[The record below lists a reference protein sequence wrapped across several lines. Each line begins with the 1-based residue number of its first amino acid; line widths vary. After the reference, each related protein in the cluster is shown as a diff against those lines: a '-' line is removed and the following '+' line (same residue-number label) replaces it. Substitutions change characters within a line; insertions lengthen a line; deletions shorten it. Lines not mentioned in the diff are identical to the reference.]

1 MIILLLT
8 VCVQLE
14 VGHTEFVSVN
24 PWYRELNNLWYC
36 SKHKIFLSLWNVF
49 FLTDRHFRICL
60 PGACYLCVSLWVLV
74 EVSPTAKKK
83 VEQESEKDTGKKE
96 DKGEDPQVP
105 GEIDTSFTHCFS
117 PQDVKGTCQYTQ
129 ITENKSLDLQD
140 KKGTH
145 KTMLNVMCIFYP
157 S

>member
-1 MIILLLT
+1 M
-8 VCVQLE
+8 
-14 VGHTEFVSVN
+14 
-24 PWYRELNNLWYC
+24 
-36 SKHKIFLSLWNVF
+36 
-49 FLTDRHFRICL
+49 
-60 PGACYLCVSLWVLV
+60 

-105 GEIDTSFTHCFS
+105 GEIYTSFTHCFS

-145 KTMLNVMCIFYP
+145 KTMLKRDVYILSILIAGDHFK
-157 S
+157 